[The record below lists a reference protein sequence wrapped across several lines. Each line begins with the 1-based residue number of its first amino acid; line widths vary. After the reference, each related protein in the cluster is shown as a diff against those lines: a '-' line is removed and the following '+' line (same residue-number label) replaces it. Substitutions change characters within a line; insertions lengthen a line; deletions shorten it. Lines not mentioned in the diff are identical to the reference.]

1 MSRVGKAAVTIPQ
14 GVDVTIAGPRIT
26 VKGAK
31 GSLEREIPS
40 GVSVKK
46 VESTVVVERSSDDR
60 GTRSRHGMVRA
71 MVRNMVD
78 GVTQGYMKELE
89 IIGVGYRAAAKGA
102 DKLELSLGFSHSVPY
117 AAPKGI
123 TFEVPQPTRIVVKG
137 ADKQLV
143 GQVAAEIR
151 SFRSPEPY
159 KGKGVRYVNER
170 VLRKA
175 GKTGKK

>member
-1 MSRVGKAAVTIPQ
+1 MSRVGKAAITIPQ
-14 GVDVTIAGPRIT
+14 GVDVTIAGSSIT
-26 VKGAK
+26 VKGSK
-31 GSLEREIPS
+31 GSLVREIPS
-40 GVSVKK
+40 GIAVKK
-46 VESTVVVERSSDDR
+46 LESTVVVERSGDERSI
-60 GTRSRHGMVRA
+60 RSRHGMVRA
-71 MVRNMVD
+71 MVRNMMD
-78 GVTQGYMKELE
+78 GVTQGYTKELD

-137 ADKQLV
+137 ADKELV

>member
-1 MSRVGKAAVTIPQ
+1 
-14 GVDVTIAGPRIT
+14 VTIASSSIT
-26 VKGAK
+26 VKGQK
-31 GSLEREIPS
+31 GSLVREIPS

-46 VESTVVVERSSDDR
+46 VESTVVVEREGNDR
-60 GTRSRHGMVRA
+60 SLRSRHGMVRA
-71 MVRNMVD
+71 MVSNMMD
-78 GVTQGYMKELE
+78 GVTQGYVKELD

-137 ADKQLV
+137 ADKELV

>member
-1 MSRVGKAAVTIPQ
+1 MSRVGKAAVAIPSGVEITIS
-14 GVDVTIAGPRIT
+14 GANLT
-26 VKGAK
+26 VKGSK
-31 GSLEREIPS
+31 GSLVREIPA

-46 VESTVVVERSSDDR
+46 VESTLVVERESDDR
-60 GTRSRHGMVRA
+60 ALRSRHGMVRA

-78 GVTQGYMKELE
+78 GVTQGYVKELE

-102 DKLELSLGFSHSVPY
+102 DKLELALGFSHPAPY

-123 TFEVPQPTRIVVKG
+123 TFEVPQPTRIIVKG
-137 ADKQLV
+137 ADKELV